1 MSTVGLENKLAELA
15 TKLDNAERE
24 NLKLLLS
31 MAAGGL
37 ISGHTSMGDGEA
49 QEQAL
54 RIAQKSLPLLQRK
67 PKRVISNG
75 IVHIGRAP
83 FFTDDDIEALDIE
96 SKKYRL
102 QANRFHNH
110 YVASDAP
117 VAKEIA
123 LSSSISE
130 FLTSKVG
137 PVLPT
142 NKANYLYYDS
152 PGLGIDPHVDKD
164 VFSLN
169 VLTMLEH
176 SGARQSVL
184 KLYPNGTSPITLE
197 LQPGES
203 LVFWPIESLTN
214 EP

>member
-83 FFTDDDIEALDIE
+83 FL
-96 SKKYRL
+96 
-102 QANRFHNH
+102 
-110 YVASDAP
+110 
-117 VAKEIA
+117 
-123 LSSSISE
+123 
-130 FLTSKVG
+130 
-137 PVLPT
+137 
-142 NKANYLYYDS
+142 
-152 PGLGIDPHVDKD
+152 
-164 VFSLN
+164 
-169 VLTMLEH
+169 LTMI
-176 SGARQSVL
+176 L
-184 KLYPNGTSPITLE
+184 KLSI
-197 LQPGES
+197 
-203 LVFWPIESLTN
+203 
-214 EP
+214 